1 MNSDQLPKRDESVG
15 PGRTPPLAVIRQIKR
30 EVGFRC
36 PVPDCGSPYL
46 TWHHYDPPWRVEH
59 HHRPEGMIA
68 LCREHADKADNGAFT
83 DAQLRAMKDAG
94 PSRARAIS
102 GRFDWLRRD
111 LLAVV
116 GGSFYLKLDVILQI
130 GTRPCIWFSR
140 NEEGEAM
147 LNFWMPSSSGL
158 TRARVL
164 ENTWLVPPTAADV
177 ECPPSG
183 RLLHVRYPEGDEL
196 RVEFFDHNSAEDFEA
211 RYPGTPWANQIP
223 FPITGVEVWETAPGT
238 GIEFGPQ
245 STTIGGVVITGG

>member
-1 MNSDQLPKRDESVG
+1 
-15 PGRTPPLAVIRQIKR
+15 
-30 EVGFRC
+30 
-36 PVPDCGSPYL
+36 
-46 TWHHYDPPWRVEH
+46 
-59 HHRPEGMIA
+59 MIA

-147 LNFWMPSSSGL
+147 LNFWMPASSGL

-183 RLLHVRYPEGDEL
+183 RLLHVRYPEGDERGPGGD
-196 RVEFFDHNSAEDFEA
+196 RV
-211 RYPGTPWANQIP
+211 R
-223 FPITGVEVWETAPGT
+223 
-238 GIEFGPQ
+238 
-245 STTIGGVVITGG
+245 GGVSVQFADRALGWPGLDHHGRATGSASGNRRNLGLLSE